1 MTKTLLPIAAELA
14 KKIKQLA
21 QEPGGLQDTIKKIGK
36 LLDEEVVQKASSG
49 LASQLIKGPRN
60 LLFFTDGSVLI
71 LDSQKGETR
80 MIALGSGNLLSVLCH
95 YFPFDDYADD
105 PGAGRE
111 VFTLGNPRVHE
122 EKEKQH

>member
-1 MTKTLLPIAAELA
+1 MTKTLLPIAGELA
-14 KKIKQLA
+14 EKIRQLA

-36 LLDEEVVQKASSG
+36 LLDEEVVQKASSS

-80 MIALGSGNLLSVLCH
+80 MIALGSESLLDVLCH
-95 YFPFDDYADD
+95 YFPFDDYADS
-105 PGAGRE
+105 PGAGRK
-111 VFTLGNPRVHE
+111 VFMYGNPVHD